1 MKRLIFLA
9 VLFINVLS
17 AGAQT
22 KVKVY
27 DESINPDSQ
36 ITAAVEKAASSG
48 KFVVAQLGGNWCKWC
63 IRFARF
69 VEADP
74 ELKKLVDDNFEFI
87 HVNYNPRS
95 NETATDES
103 ATKAALKRLGNPVR
117 FGYPVL
123 VVLDTDGNVIH
134 TQDSGFLESGDGYD
148 KEKVARFFET
158 WTPEAV
164 NSAKNLQ

>member
-1 MKRLIFLA
+1 MKKIVTIAALLLTIMC
-9 VLFINVLS
+9 IS
-17 AGAQT
+17 AQT

-27 DESINPDSQ
+27 DETINPNTQ
-36 ITAAVEKAASSG
+36 ITEAITKASSNG

-63 IRFARF
+63 IRFAKF

-74 ELKKLVDDNFEFI
+74 EIKKLVDDNFEFI
-87 HVNYNPRS
+87 HVNYNPR
-95 NETATDES
+95 NPES
-103 ATKAALKRLGNPVR
+103 TIEEASTKAALKRLGNPVR

-123 VVLDTDGNVIH
+123 VVLDTEGNVIH

-148 KEKVARFFET
+148 KEKVTRFFET

-164 NSAKNLQ
+164 KSSKM

>member
-1 MKRLIFLA
+1 MKRLITLVA
-9 VLFINVLS
+9 LCMTIMCLN
-17 AGAQT
+17 AQT

-27 DESINPDSQ
+27 DETINPDIQ
-36 ITAAVEKAASSG
+36 ISEAVGKASANG

-63 IRFARF
+63 IRFAKF

-74 ELKKLVDDNFEFI
+74 EIKKLVEDNYEFI

-95 NETATDES
+95 TDSNANQAATE
-103 ATKAALKRLGNPVR
+103 AALKKLGNPVR

-123 VVLDTDGNVIH
+123 VVLDNEGNVIH

-148 KEKVARFFET
+148 KEKVKRFFES

-164 NSAKNLQ
+164 KSAKL